1 MDAAT
6 VTSLIAS
13 VVAAI
18 QAHAKVAG
26 DESALTITVTDGVVS
41 INAANGA
48 CAVAGCSKFAKL
60 HGHCIM
66 HWHTQGCKSPRS
78 PVTPA
83 EPPTMSPSGPTPMTR
98 IVCKAKP
105 APATRMCKTPGCQS
119 YARRFG
125 RCSRH
130 GGASLCTVK
139 GCSTPSQTG
148 GRCRVHGGGSQ
159 CKVADCTTFA
169 RLHGFCL
176 EHYEETLKQAVK
188 ASDD

>member
-1 MDAAT
+1 MDGAQ
-6 VTSLIAS
+6 VTCLIAS

-18 QAHAKVAG
+18 NAHALTAA
-26 DESALTITVTDGVVS
+26 DERALTITVTDGVVS
-41 INAANGA
+41 IEARNAA
-48 CAVAGCSKFAKL
+48 CSVAGCSKFAKL
-60 HGHCIM
+60 HGHCIA
-66 HWHTQGCKSPRS
+66 HWHTQGCQSPRS
-78 PVTPA
+78 QAAA
-83 EPPTMSPSGPTPMTR
+83 EPPTMSPNGTTPTTR

-105 APATRMCKTPGCQS
+105 APPTRMCKTPGCQS

-188 ASDD
+188 AGDD